1 MQNLCGYSKKVSNFE
16 FQFVVFIYFIF
27 NSFYFFLKMQALAEQ
42 LDAMMQKAD
51 RMQQFIQY
59 LLKERESLQAQVLLL
74 AQENAILTEEIE
86 NKTLENLPIEDT
98 RKSAEVQEVK
108 QKIDVYI
115 QEIDGYLKKIND
127 SVLT

>member
-1 MQNLCGYSKKVSNFE
+1 
-16 FQFVVFIYFIF
+16 
-27 NSFYFFLKMQALAEQ
+27 MQALAEQ

-59 LLKERESLQAQVLLL
+59 LLKERESLQVQVLHL
-74 AQENAILTEEIE
+74 AQENAVLTEEIE

-98 RKSAEVQEVK
+98 RKSAEVREVK

-115 QEIDGYLKKIND
+115 QEIDSYLKKIND